1 MLKFKDLVAKF
12 MHKLKKKKMK
22 IRVYLLHVEE
32 EKIKIKKIWFICKNI
47 MGNVKKEN

>member
-32 EKIKIKKIWFICKNI
+32 EKIKIKKFGLYARTLWG
-47 MGNVKKEN
+47 M